1 MTKQLPSIR
10 LAIKT
15 SLNGLCQALVSPC
28 ALSCWLEDRIT
39 NGSESIFL
47 FWAHVF
53 SVFPGHM
60 GVFLRRAYY
69 RLTLDRCASNFYI
82 GFGALF
88 THRCALVEKD
98 AYIGAYALVG
108 SAHLGEG
115 CLIGSR
121 ASLVSGTALHALDE
135 QGRWG
140 PCDKTRLRQIKIGD
154 YAWIGE
160 GAIVMA
166 NIGAGTMVAA
176 GAVVEQDARAGIL
189 VAGNPSRFVRKLK
202 EESQTQTSV
211 SAYLSPY
218 LPPTQG

>member
-1 MTKQLPSIR
+1 MTMKKNSPRIR
-10 LAIKT
+10 FIIKT
-15 SLNGLCQALVSPC
+15 FLNGVCLALVSPC
-28 ALSCWLEDRIT
+28 ALLCWIEARIT
-39 NGSESIFL
+39 NGSESTFL
-47 FWAHVF
+47 FWAHLF
-53 SVFPGHM
+53 AMFPGRL

-69 RLTLDRCASNFYI
+69 RLTLDRCAANFYI

-88 THRCALVEKD
+88 THRSALVEMN

-121 ASLVSGTALHALDE
+121 ASLLSGTALHALDE

-140 PCDKTRLRQIKIGD
+140 PCDQTRMRQIKIGD

-189 VAGNPSRFVRKLK
+189 LAGNPSRFVRKLM
-202 EESQTQTSV
+202 EDPHLARPQDSTSSSGV
-211 SAYLSPY
+211 D
-218 LPPTQG
+218 

>member
-1 MTKQLPSIR
+1 MKKRLPRIRMT
-10 LAIKT
+10 IKT
-15 SLNGLCQALVSPC
+15 LMNGVCLALASPC
-28 ALSCWLEDRIT
+28 AFSCWLEDRIT
-39 NGSESIFL
+39 NGSESMFL

-53 SVFPGHM
+53 SVFPGLP

-88 THRCALVEKD
+88 THHCALVEQN

-121 ASLVSGTALHALDE
+121 ASLLSGTALHELDE

-166 NIGAGTMVAA
+166 SIGAGTMVAA
-176 GAVVEQDARAGIL
+176 GTVVEQDARAGIL
-189 VAGNPSRFVRKLK
+189 VAGNPSRFVCKLRD
-202 EESQTQTSV
+202 ELHT
-211 SAYLSPY
+211 
-218 LPPTQG
+218 

>member
-1 MTKQLPSIR
+1 MKKQLPRVRI
-10 LAIKT
+10 AIKM
-15 SLNGLCQALVSPC
+15 LMNGLCLALASPC
-28 ALSCWLEDRIT
+28 AFSCWLEEHIT
-39 NGSESIFL
+39 NGSEAIFL

-53 SVFPGHM
+53 SVFPGLP

-69 RLTLDRCASNFYI
+69 RLTLDRCASNFYV

-88 THRCALVEKD
+88 THRHTLVEQN

-108 SAHLGEG
+108 STHLGEG

-121 ASLVSGTALHALDE
+121 ASLLSGTALHELDD
-135 QGRWG
+135 QGHWG

-189 VAGNPSRFVRKLK
+189 VAGNPSRFVRKLRD
-202 EESQTQTSV
+202 ELHTHV
-211 SAYLSPY
+211 
-218 LPPTQG
+218 

>member
-1 MTKQLPSIR
+1 MKKQLPSTLIT
-10 LAIKT
+10 IKT
-15 SLNGLCQALVSPC
+15 CLNGICLALASPC
-28 ALSCWLEDRIT
+28 AFSCWLEERLSDD
-39 NGSESIFL
+39 SESMFL

-53 SVFPGHM
+53 SVFPGLP

-69 RLTLDRCASNFYI
+69 RLTLDRCAANFYV

-88 THRCALVEKD
+88 THRCAVVEQN
-98 AYIGAYALVG
+98 AYIGPYALVG

-121 ASLVSGTALHALDE
+121 ASLLSGTALHALDE
-135 QGRWG
+135 RGRWG

-166 NIGAGTMVAA
+166 NIGVGTMVAA

-189 VAGNPSRFVRKLK
+189 VAGNPSRFVRTLRD
-202 EESQTQTSV
+202 ELQTQSQ
-211 SAYLSPY
+211 S
-218 LPPTQG
+218 

>member
-1 MTKQLPSIR
+1 MRQPLARIRFATKMF
-10 LAIKT
+10 
-15 SLNGLCQALVSPC
+15 LNGLCLALVAPC
-28 ALSCWLEDRIT
+28 ALSSSLEDHLT
-39 NGSESIFL
+39 KGSESMFL
-47 FWAHVF
+47 FWAHLF
-53 SVFPGHM
+53 SLFPGQL

-69 RLTLDRCASNFYI
+69 RLTLEQCASNFYI

-121 ASLVSGTALHALDE
+121 VSLLSGTEQHVLDE

-140 PCDKTRLRQIKIGD
+140 PCDRSRLRQIRIGD

-160 GAIVMA
+160 SAIVMA

-176 GAVVEQDARAGIL
+176 GAVVDQDVRPGIL
-189 VAGNPSRFVRKLK
+189 VAGNPSRFVRKLG
-202 EESQTQTSV
+202 EESQTQ
-211 SAYLSPY
+211 L
-218 LPPTQG
+218 

>member
-1 MTKQLPSIR
+1 MKKQSPIVQSTM
-10 LAIKT
+10 KKF
-15 SLNGLCQALVSPC
+15 LNGICLALVFPC
-28 ALSCWLEDRIT
+28 ALSSWLEGCIT
-39 NGSESIFL
+39 NDTESMFL

-53 SVFPGHM
+53 SVLPGKSGM
-60 GVFLRRAYY
+60 FLRRAYY
-69 RLTLDRCASNFYI
+69 RLTLDCCASNFYI

-108 SAHLGEG
+108 SARLGEG

-121 ASLVSGTALHALDE
+121 ASLLSGTKQHALDE

-166 NIGAGTMVAA
+166 NVGAGTMVAA
-176 GAVVEQDARAGIL
+176 GAVVDQDIRDGIL
-189 VAGNPSRFVRKLK
+189 VAGNPSRFVRKLR
-202 EESQTQTSV
+202 EEPHLTLTQD
-211 SAYLSPY
+211 
-218 LPPTQG
+218 

>member
-1 MTKQLPSIR
+1 MKRIWSNTR
-10 LAIKT
+10 LGIKMLLNCLCL
-15 SLNGLCQALVSPC
+15 SLVAPC
-28 ALSCWLEDRIT
+28 ALSSWIENHIT
-39 NGSESIFL
+39 NGSESMFL

-53 SVFPGHM
+53 SVCPGQP

-108 SAHLGEG
+108 SAHLGKG

-121 ASLVSGTALHALDE
+121 ASLLSGTKLHALDE
-135 QGRWG
+135 QGHWL
-140 PCDKTRLRQIKIGD
+140 PCDRTKLRQIKIGD

-160 GAIVMA
+160 GSIIMA
-166 NIGAGTMVAA
+166 NIGEGTMVAA
-176 GAVVEQDARAGIL
+176 GAVVEHDARAGIL
-189 VAGNPSRFVRKLK
+189 LAGNPSRFVRKLS
-202 EESQTQTSV
+202 EEMQV
-211 SAYLSPY
+211 
-218 LPPTQG
+218 

>member
-1 MTKQLPSIR
+1 MKKQLSSIQS
-10 LAIKT
+10 AIKT
-15 SLNGLCQALVSPC
+15 FLNGVCLVLVSPC
-28 ALSCWLEDRIT
+28 ALSCRLWDHLT
-39 NGSESIFL
+39 NGSEAMFM

-53 SVFPGHM
+53 SILPGHPGM
-60 GVFLRRAYY
+60 FLRRAYY
-69 RLTLDRCASNFYI
+69 RLTLDHCASNFYI

-88 THRCALVEKD
+88 THQHALVEKN
-98 AYIGAYALVG
+98 AYIGPYALVG
-108 SAHLGEG
+108 MAHLGEG

-121 ASLVSGTALHALDE
+121 VSLLSGTKQHALDE

-140 PCDKTRLRQIKIGD
+140 PCDQTQLQQIKIGD

-176 GAVVEQDARAGIL
+176 GAVVEQDTRAGIL

-202 EESQTQTSV
+202 EEPRLT
-211 SAYLSPY
+211 PI
-218 LPPTQG
+218 QG

>member
-1 MTKQLPSIR
+1 M
-10 LAIKT
+10 
-15 SLNGLCQALVSPC
+15 
-28 ALSCWLEDRIT
+28 
-39 NGSESIFL
+39 FL

-53 SVFPGHM
+53 SVLPGKSGM
-60 GVFLRRAYY
+60 FLRRAYY
-69 RLTLDRCASNFYI
+69 RLTLDRCASNFYV

-88 THRCALVEKD
+88 THRRAVVEKD

-108 SAHLGEG
+108 LAHLGEG

-121 ASLVSGTALHALDE
+121 ASLLSGTEQHALDE

-140 PCDKTRLRQIKIGD
+140 PCDKTRLRQVKIGD

-176 GAVVEQDARAGIL
+176 GAVVEQDVRSGIL
-189 VAGNPSRFVRKLK
+189 VAGNPSRFVRKLS
-202 EESQTQTSV
+202 EEPQR
-211 SAYLSPY
+211 LSSINS
-218 LPPTQG
+218 

>member
-1 MTKQLPSIR
+1 MERQLPSIR

-15 SLNGLCQALVSPC
+15 SLNGVCLALVSLC

-39 NGSESIFL
+39 NGSESMFL
-47 FWAHVF
+47 FWAQVL
-53 SVFPGHM
+53 SVFPGHL

-69 RLTLDRCASNFYI
+69 RLTLDCCASNFYI

-98 AYIGAYALVG
+98 TYIGPYALVG

-121 ASLVSGTALHALDE
+121 VSLLSGTEQHALDE

-140 PCDKTRLRQIKIGD
+140 PCDKARLRQIKIGD

-189 VAGNPSRFVRKLK
+189 VAGNPSRFVRKLR
-202 EESQTQTSV
+202 EEPQMQS
-211 SAYLSPY
+211 
-218 LPPTQG
+218 

>member
-1 MTKQLPSIR
+1 MKQR
-10 LAIKT
+10 LCGMRLVMKT
-15 SLNGLCQALVSPC
+15 FLNGVCLALVAPC
-28 ALSCWLEDRIT
+28 ALSSWLEDHLT
-39 NGSESIFL
+39 NGSESMFV

-53 SVFPGHM
+53 SVFPGLP

-88 THRCALVEKD
+88 THRHARVEQD

-108 SAHLGEG
+108 CAHLGQR

-121 ASLVSGTALHALDE
+121 ASLLSGTAQHAMDE
-135 QGRWG
+135 EGRWG
-140 PCDKTRLRQIKIGD
+140 PCDQTRLRQITIGE

-189 VAGNPSRFVRKLK
+189 VAGNPSRFVRKLRD
-202 EESQTQTSV
+202 ELQAQ
-211 SAYLSPY
+211 P
-218 LPPTQG
+218 

>member
-1 MTKQLPSIR
+1 MRKRLPKIR
-10 LAIKT
+10 ITIKT
-15 SLNGLCQALVSPC
+15 LMNGVCLALVSPC
-28 ALSCWLEDRIT
+28 AFSCWLEERIT
-39 NGSESIFL
+39 DGSESMFL
-47 FWAHVF
+47 FWAHIF
-53 SVFPGHM
+53 SVFPGVP

-88 THRCALVEKD
+88 THRCAVVEQN

-121 ASLVSGTALHALDE
+121 ASLLSGTALHELDE

-140 PCDKTRLRQIKIGD
+140 PCDKTRLRQIEIGD

-189 VAGNPSRFVRKLK
+189 LAGNPSRFVRQLRDELK
-202 EESQTQTSV
+202 TQSQ
-211 SAYLSPY
+211 
-218 LPPTQG
+218 G

>member
-1 MTKQLPSIR
+1 MKKR
-10 LAIKT
+10 LRGMRLVMKT
-15 SLNGLCQALVSPC
+15 FLNGVCLALVAPC
-28 ALSCWLEDRIT
+28 ALSAWLEDRLT
-39 NGSESIFL
+39 NGSESMFV
-47 FWAHVF
+47 FWAHLF
-53 SVFPGHM
+53 SVFPGPP

-88 THRCALVEKD
+88 THRRALVEKD

-108 SAHLGEG
+108 CAHLGEG

-121 ASLVSGTALHALDE
+121 VSLLSGTEQHALDE

-140 PCDKTRLRQIKIGD
+140 PCDQTRLRQIRIGE

-189 VAGNPSRFVRKLK
+189 VAGNPSRFVRKLG
-202 EESQTQTSV
+202 EELQTQ
-211 SAYLSPY
+211 P
-218 LPPTQG
+218 

>member
-1 MTKQLPSIR
+1 MEKQSPGIQSTM
-10 LAIKT
+10 KKFF
-15 SLNGLCQALVSPC
+15 NGICLGLVFPC
-28 ALSCWLEDRIT
+28 AVSSWLADRIT
-39 NGSESIFL
+39 NDAESVFL

-53 SVFPGHM
+53 SVLPGKSGM
-60 GVFLRRAYY
+60 FLRRAYY

-88 THRCALVEKD
+88 THRCARVEQD

-121 ASLVSGTALHALDE
+121 ASLLSGTAQHALDA

-140 PCDKTRLRQIKIGD
+140 PCDKTRLRQITIGD

-166 NIGAGTMVAA
+166 NVGAGTMVAA
-176 GAVVEQDARAGIL
+176 GAVVEQDTRAGIL
-189 VAGNPSRFVRKLK
+189 VAGNPSRFVRQLR
-202 EESQTQTSV
+202 EAPHLT
-211 SAYLSPY
+211 L
-218 LPPTQG
+218 TQG

>member
-1 MTKQLPSIR
+1 MKMRWLGMHLTIKDCLN
-10 LAIKT
+10 AI
-15 SLNGLCQALVSPC
+15 SMLLVLPC
-28 ALSCWLEDRIT
+28 AVCCWVGDKFTRDA
-39 NGSESIFL
+39 ESMFL

-53 SVFPGHM
+53 SVLPGKTGM
-60 GVFLRRAYY
+60 FLRRAYY

-88 THRCALVEKD
+88 THRHVIVEKN

-108 SAHLGEG
+108 SVHLGEG

-121 ASLVSGTALHALDE
+121 ASLVSGTKLHVLDE

-140 PCDKTRLRQIKIGD
+140 PCDKTRLRQIKVGD

-166 NIGAGTMVAA
+166 NIGPGTMVAA
-176 GAVVEQDARAGIL
+176 GAVVEDDARGGIL
-189 VAGNPSRFVRKLK
+189 LAGNPSRFVKKLTDK
-202 EESQTQTSV
+202 PSGTV
-211 SAYLSPY
+211 SRRA
-218 LPPTQG
+218 